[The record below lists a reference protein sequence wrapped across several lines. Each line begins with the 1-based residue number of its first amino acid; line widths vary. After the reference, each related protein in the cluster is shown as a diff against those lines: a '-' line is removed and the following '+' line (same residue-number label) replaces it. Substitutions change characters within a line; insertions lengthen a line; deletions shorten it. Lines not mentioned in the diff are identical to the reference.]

1 MASPIDPRLLR
12 LVPPVRQLI
21 VRTGVAQA
29 ADTLLLVARGILI
42 GVVAA
47 SAVTERAVPRAS
59 LLLALAGVVVAHGV
73 LAWVAQRWSADAVG
87 DVVEDLRTKALRA
100 LAQQDPR
107 AVEQESATWRHVL
120 TRGITDFRPYLTEFL
135 PALFSTAIG
144 TPIVVL
150 VIFYFDWI
158 SGVFCLITLPLI
170 PVFMVLIGKLTAD
183 HTQRRL
189 EVTAGLGAQL
199 SDLLAGAPTLRA
211 LHATERPAQQ
221 IRQTGRKHADSTMGV
236 LRLAFLSSFALEFI
250 ATLSVA
256 LVAVSIG
263 LRLVTGSIT
272 LLAGLTVLIIVPEV
286 FAPLRRVGA
295 SYHAA
300 ADGLSAAERVLEL
313 LDAPSATTGSYI
325 TAAEGAEN
333 SAGVR
338 VSNLSVRGRDGI
350 RPDGLSFVA
359 PCGQVTVLTGANG
372 SGKSTTLLA
381 VLGQLPDA
389 MVGGEV
395 GVEKK
400 VAYLPATPAMEPGT
414 VGSNVALFGA
424 HGDASDVSLVGVPAA
439 HAVGPYGDGISAGQ
453 RQRVG
458 IARAFAADA
467 DVFVL
472 DEPTAHLSPELVEE
486 VIQRMR
492 ELSQRGAAVLVA
504 SHDQRVLDAADQ
516 VVQV

>member
-1 MASPIDPRLLR
+1 MASPVDPRLLR

-73 LAWVAQRWSADAVG
+73 LSWVAQRWSADAVG
-87 DVVEDLRTKALRA
+87 GVVEDLRTKALRA
-100 LAQQDPR
+100 LAKQDPR
-107 AVEQESATWRHVL
+107 AVEQDSATWRHVL

-144 TPIVVL
+144 TPIVVA
-150 VIFYFDWI
+150 VIFYFDWL

-170 PVFMVLIGKLTAD
+170 PAFMVLIGKLTAD

-211 LHATERPAQQ
+211 LHATQRPAQQ

-286 FAPLRRVGA
+286 FAPIRRVGA

-325 TAAEGAEN
+325 
-333 SAGVR
+333 SDSDGVR
-338 VSNLSVRGRDGI
+338 VRNLSVRGRDGI
-350 RPDGLSFVA
+350 RPDGLTFDA
-359 PCGQVTVLTGANG
+359 PHGQITVLTGANG

-381 VLGQLPDA
+381 VLGQLPDE

-424 HGDASDVSLVGVPAA
+424 HGDADLVGVSEA

-467 DVFVL
+467 DVYVL

-486 VIQRMR
+486 VIRRMR
-492 ELSQRGAAVLVA
+492 ELARRGAAVLVV

>member
-59 LLLALAGVVVAHGV
+59 LLLALAGVVAAHGV

-87 DVVEDLRTKALRA
+87 SVVEDLRTKALRA
-100 LAQQDPR
+100 LAKQDPR

-135 PALFSTAIG
+135 PALFSSAIG
-144 TPIVVL
+144 TPIVVA

-158 SGVFCLITLPLI
+158 SCVFCLITLPLI
-170 PVFMVLIGKLTAD
+170 PTFMVLIGKLTAD

-211 LHATERPAQQ
+211 LHATTRPAQQ
-221 IRQTGRKHADSTMGV
+221 IRQTGQKHADSTMGV

-286 FAPLRRVGA
+286 FAPIRRVGA

-325 TAAEGAEN
+325 VAPDDAD
-333 SAGVR
+333 GVR
-338 VSNLSVRGRDGI
+338 VHNLSVRGRDGV
-350 RPDGLSFVA
+350 RPDGLTFDA
-359 PCGQVTVLTGANG
+359 PRGQVTVLTGANG

-381 VLGQLPDA
+381 VLGQLPDE

-424 HGDASDVSLVGVPAA
+424 RGDVGLVGVSES

-486 VIQRMR
+486 VIRRML
-492 ELSQRGAAVLVA
+492 ELARRGAAVLVA

>member
-1 MASPIDPRLLR
+1 MASPVDPRLLR

-59 LLLALAGVVVAHGV
+59 LLLTLAGVVVAHGV

-100 LAQQDPR
+100 LAKQDPR
-107 AVEQESATWRHVL
+107 AVEQDSATWRHVL
-120 TRGITDFRPYLTEFL
+120 TRGISDFRPYLTEFL

-144 TPIVVL
+144 TPIVVA
-150 VIFYFDWI
+150 VIFYFDWL

-170 PVFMVLIGKLTAD
+170 PAFMVLIGKLTAD

-211 LHATERPAQQ
+211 LHATQRPAQQ

-286 FAPLRRVGA
+286 FAPIRRVGA

-325 TAAEGAEN
+325 
-333 SAGVR
+333 SDSDGVR
-338 VSNLSVRGRDGI
+338 VRNLSVRGRDGI
-350 RPDGLSFVA
+350 RPDGLTFDA
-359 PCGQVTVLTGANG
+359 PRGQITVLTGANG

-381 VLGQLPDA
+381 VLGQLPDE

-424 HGDASDVSLVGVPAA
+424 HGDADLVGVSEA

-486 VIQRMR
+486 VIRRMR
-492 ELSQRGAAVLVA
+492 ELAQRGAAVLVA

>member
-59 LLLALAGVVVAHGV
+59 LLLALAGVVVVHGV

-87 DVVEDLRTKALRA
+87 SVVEDLRTKALRA
-100 LAQQDPR
+100 LAKQDPR

-144 TPIVVL
+144 TPIVVA

-158 SGVFCLITLPLI
+158 SGIFCLITLPLI
-170 PVFMVLIGKLTAD
+170 PAFMVLIGKLTAD

-211 LHATERPAQQ
+211 LHATTRPAQQ

-263 LRLVTGSIT
+263 LRLVTGSIS

-286 FAPLRRVGA
+286 FAPIRRVGA

-313 LDAPSATTGSYI
+313 LDAPSATTGSY
-325 TAAEGAEN
+325 TT
-333 SAGVR
+333 SADGVR
-338 VSNLSVRGRDGI
+338 VRNLSVRGRDGV
-350 RPDGLSFVA
+350 RPDGLTFDA
-359 PCGQVTVLTGANG
+359 PRGQVTALTGANG

-381 VLGQLPDA
+381 VLGQLPDE

-400 VAYLPATPAMEPGT
+400 VAYLPTTPAMEPGT

-424 HGDASDVSLVGVPAA
+424 RGDVGLVGVSES

-486 VIQRMR
+486 VIRRMR
-492 ELSQRGAAVLVA
+492 ELARRGAAVLVA

>member
-42 GVVAA
+42 GIVAA

-73 LAWVAQRWSADAVG
+73 LSWVAQRWSADAVG
-87 DVVEDLRTKALRA
+87 GVVEDLRTKALRA
-100 LAQQDPR
+100 LAKQDPR
-107 AVEQESATWRHVL
+107 AVEQDSATWRHVL

-144 TPIVVL
+144 TPIVVA

-170 PVFMVLIGKLTAD
+170 PMFMVLIGKLTAD
-183 HTQRRL
+183 HTKRRL

-211 LHATERPAQQ
+211 LHATKRPAQQ
-221 IRQTGRKHADSTMGV
+221 IRQTGQKHADSTMGV

-263 LRLVTGSIT
+263 LRLVTGSTT

-286 FAPLRRVGA
+286 FAPIRRVGA

-313 LDAPSATTGSYI
+313 LDAPSSTTGSYI
-325 TAAEGAEN
+325 AEEP
-333 SAGVR
+333 GVR
-338 VSNLSVRGRDGI
+338 VRNLSVRGRDGV
-350 RPDGLSFVA
+350 RPDGLTFDA
-359 PCGQVTVLTGANG
+359 PRGQVTVLTGANG

-414 VGSNVALFGA
+414 VGSNMALFGA
-424 HGDASDVSLVGVPAA
+424 RGDVGLVGVSEA

-458 IARAFAADA
+458 IARTFAADA

-472 DEPTAHLSPELVEE
+472 DEPTAHLSPELVDE
-486 VIQRMR
+486 VIRRMCG
-492 ELSQRGAAVLVA
+492 LAQRGAAVLVA

-516 VVQV
+516 VVHV